1 MARSTISSLF
11 GSSPV
16 KPLQTHMDRVQA
28 CIMELIPF
36 FNAVFEEDWAEAR
49 KQRGKISRLE
59 READKLKRNLRLNLP
74 KSLFMPISRRD
85 LLEILTMQ
93 DKIANKAKDIA
104 GLITGRKMVIPAE
117 ITDQFFEFVERS
129 IDASAQA
136 QKAINELDELVETGF
151 RGGEVNL
158 VQSMIKRL
166 DEIEGDTD
174 KLQIRIR
181 TEVAK
186 LEKTLP
192 PIDAMFL
199 YEVID
204 WVGDL
209 GDRAQQ
215 VGSRLELLLAQ

>member
-16 KPLQTHMDRVQA
+16 KPLQAHMDRVQA

-36 FNAVFEEDWAEAR
+36 FEAVFEENWGEAR
-49 KQRGKISRLE
+49 KQQGKISRLE
-59 READKLKRNLRLNLP
+59 READKLKRNLRLHLP

-117 ITDQFFEFVERS
+117 IRDQFFEFVERS

-151 RGGEVNL
+151 RGGEVTL

-166 DEIEGDTD
+166 DEIESDTD
-174 KLQIRIR
+174 RLQVRIR
-181 TEVAK
+181 TEAAK

-192 PIDAMFL
+192 PVDAMFL
-199 YEVID
+199 YKIID

>member
-16 KPLQTHMDRVQA
+16 KPLQTHMDRVQT

-36 FNAVFEEDWAEAR
+36 FEAVFEEDWGEAR
-49 KQRGKISRLE
+49 KQQGKISRLE

-136 QKAINELDELVETGF
+136 QTAINELDELVETGF
-151 RGGEVNL
+151 RGGEVDL

-199 YEVID
+199 YKIID